1 MTFEAYLEQYYA
13 KWAEGKAVRSEM
25 KFANLLRT
33 YFAECPN
40 FTEWRCCNGQ
50 PCSLPGLCLGRDPSD
65 SWRKLARK
73 ITPQP
78 A

>member
-13 KWAEGKAVRSEM
+13 NWADSKFTPEM
-25 KFANLLRT
+25 KFDDLLRT
-33 YFAECPN
+33 YFSEWPN
-40 FTEWRCCNGQ
+40 FTEWRCCNGH
-50 PCSLPGLCLGRDPSD
+50 PCSLPGLCLGRDPSGG
-65 SWRKLARK
+65 WRKLARK